1 MRFGLDGRHSEGG
14 GGVGGVGSWFYSAA
28 LLALVMLMPTAAHA
42 LAFTSLPT
50 H

>member
-1 MRFGLDGRHSEGG
+1 MGG
-14 GGVGGVGSWFYSAA
+14 GWGGRWFHSAA